1 VRAAGSA
8 LANGWWGGIIVRGD
22 SSVDPEGEVRMMQ
35 GEGQAAL
42 LATKWRGFEMSK
54 REGKPGPVFLLL
66 LWGTIGSLGSNRVPR
81 AQVEF

>member
-1 VRAAGSA
+1 
-8 LANGWWGGIIVRGD
+8 
-22 SSVDPEGEVRMMQ
+22 MMQ